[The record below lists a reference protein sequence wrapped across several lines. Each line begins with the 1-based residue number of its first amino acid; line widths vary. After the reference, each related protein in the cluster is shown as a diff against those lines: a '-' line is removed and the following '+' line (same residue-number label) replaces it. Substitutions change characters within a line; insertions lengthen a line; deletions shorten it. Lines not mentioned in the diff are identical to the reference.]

1 VVTRTCVACSPARRA
16 TVDGVG
22 VSQRHHHW
30 HYTSLRL
37 PVHVQTLA
45 ARSSVAQTACTA
57 GTGSGPEGC
66 GRTNLACGT
75 TLGGRSPPRYTRSIA
90 VSCRR
95 PPPPGRCASLHRRYL
110 MHWRIPLAAGR
121 AKRSARREPGAQS
134 DLRAGSG

>member
-1 VVTRTCVACSPARRA
+1 MVTRTCVACSPARRA

-95 PPPPGRCASLHRRYL
+95 PPPSWQMRFLAQEISHALAYPTRRRASK
-110 MHWRIPLAAGR
+110 
-121 AKRSARREPGAQS
+121 AKRPARTGRS
-134 DLRAGSG
+134 V